1 MPVNTPVSN
10 MNAQPAGQS
19 QQTRERPPML
29 AGKTCV
35 VTGASRGIGRAIAEE
50 LGAHGAEVV
59 VNYRS
64 SEEEAHEV
72 ADNVD
77 DLGGEAVPVRADV
90 ANLEEVRE
98 MAETTREE
106 FGGADV
112 LVNNAGLTVDKKFE
126 NMTREDWDRVMQVNL
141 GGVFNC
147 TKTYFEDIRDA
158 EGGRLINISSV
169 VGQQG
174 NYGQAN
180 YATTKAGLFGF
191 TRTIALEL
199 AHEHSTANCV
209 APGFVMTDMLETVP
223 DRVKEKI
230 LDRIPLNRFATTD
243 DVAGIVRFLASE
255 DSSYMTGQILA
266 VNGGMEW

>member
-1 MPVNTPVSN
+1 MTLEN
-10 MNAQPAGQS
+10 Q
-19 QQTRERPPML
+19 
-29 AGKTCV
+29 TCV
-35 VTGASRGIGRAIAEE
+35 VTGASRGIGSAIAKEFGKY
-50 LGAHGAEVV
+50 GANVV

-64 SEEEAHEV
+64 SEAEAYDVVEEVKTA
-72 ADNVD
+72 
-77 DLGGEAVPVRADV
+77 GGEAIPFQADV
-90 ANLEEVRE
+90 TDEEAVE
-98 MAETTREE
+98 AMAERTREA

-126 NMTREDWDRVMQVNL
+126 NMTREDWELVMDVNL

-147 TKTYFEDIRDA
+147 TNAYFDDIKHADH
-158 EGGRLINISSV
+158 GRLINISSV

-180 YATTKAGLFGF
+180 YATTKSGMFGF

-199 AHEHSTANCV
+199 ASSGSTANCV
-209 APGFVMTDMLETVP
+209 APGFVRTDMLETVP
-223 DRVKEKI
+223 ERVQEKI
-230 LDRIPLNRFATTD
+230 LQRIPLNRFADVD
-243 DVAGIVRFLASE
+243 DVAGIVRFVASE